1 MGIGI
6 DLRKLYQNTYSVNDQ
21 AMENIFD
28 FINASIAV
36 AAKEKPK
43 EFLARRSRII
53 EALLAASPMDDI
65 EQDCSISLS
74 SNFSCESLLD
84 EDLDDQFDVVTS
96 APTKPIN
103 LGNKEKGCGVIQSL
117 VLDGENKKDGGKM
130 FQRKIE
136 TEDPKHKIE
145 IEARSGNEGLSLDE
159 VKFKETNIDVKKV
172 KKRVQIGAK
181 EKGCGITQSATFDE
195 ENNGRGKKNQ
205 KKTETEDAKHKI
217 DAKSGNKG
225 LSLDKVKFVATK
237 RKFEEKGC
245 GIIQSATYDEK
256 NKDRRKKFQ
265 RKIETEDAKH
275 KIDARSKNK
284 GLSLDEVKFE
294 ATKRKF
300 EERSLDIKN
309 GKRKIQVLDFKDIP
323 QSKPIVDDNRFNRG
337 GFKKSRR

>member
-65 EQDCSISLS
+65 EQDCSISS
-74 SNFSCESLLD
+74 TSNFSCETLLD
-84 EDLDDQFDVVTS
+84 EDLDDQFDGVTS

-103 LGNKEKGCGVIQSL
+103 LGNKEKGCGVIQSV
-117 VLDGENKKDGGKM
+117 VLNGENKDGDKM

-136 TEDPKHKIE
+136 TEDPKHK

-172 KKRVQIGAK
+172 KKRVQTGAE

-205 KKTETEDAKHKI
+205 KKTETEDANHKI
-217 DAKSGNKG
+217 DAKSRNKG
-225 LSLDKVKFVATK
+225 SRLDTVKFEATK

-256 NKDRRKKFQ
+256 NKDRCKKFQ